1 MNRYKPVYRP
11 RRDFRKRPWHRIPA
25 LWVGLLFVLLVVA
38 ATQWG
43 HIEAGVHRLIALR
56 SRSAEEQV
64 PRKVRVDRAL
74 DKAFKELGAGTKTK
88 NVAGVPVISASLP
101 GNIPLVRG
109 AWAVNSGVVEAGGAV
124 TMGTEQNGK
133 VTLEVTCD
141 SLLLTRVVLSRG
153 QQADAKAA
161 RLALVID
168 DVEGSPDDPLVKAF
182 LDFPAPLTLSIL
194 PSSSGSKSLAEQ
206 ARLAGKEVLVH
217 LPMEPKNYPE
227 QNPGPQAIYVDLKE
241 GEMRRRVREALKAV
255 PGAKGV
261 DNRMGSRATEDPVVM
276 ATLLDELK
284 KGSLFFV
291 DAQTTP
297 NSVAKET
304 ATRLGAECVRSA
316 GFFDERQDEPTIQKT
331 LLSLAKTAQAKH
343 RVLAIGH
350 CRKTTLEAL
359 EAVLPK
365 IKEMGVELVPASG
378 VIEE

>member
-1 MNRYKPVYRP
+1 
-11 RRDFRKRPWHRIPA
+11 
-25 LWVGLLFVLLVVA
+25 VGLLFVLLVLTV
-38 ATQWG
+38 TQWG
-43 HIEAGVHRLIALR
+43 HIGAGLQRLARLR
-56 SRSAEEQV
+56 GNSAEENV
-64 PRKVRVDRAL
+64 PKTVRVSRAL
-74 DKAFKELGAGTKTK
+74 DSALKGLGAKIKAKT
-88 NVAGVPVISASLP
+88 VAGVPVISASLP

-109 AWAVNSGVVEAGGAV
+109 AWAVNAGVLGAGGAV
-124 TMGTEQNGK
+124 TTGAEQDGK
-133 VTLEVTCD
+133 VLLDVSCD

-153 QQADAKAA
+153 APADAKAA

-168 DVEGSPDDPLVKAF
+168 DVEGPPDDPLARAF

-194 PSSSGSKSLAEQ
+194 PSPPGSKSLAEQ
-206 ARLAGKEVLVH
+206 AKLAGKEVLVH

-276 ATLLDELK
+276 ATLLGELK
-284 KGSLFFV
+284 KGGLFFV

-304 ATRLGAECVRSA
+304 AARLGVGCVKSA
-316 GFFDERQDEPTIQKT
+316 GFFDDKQNAPAIQKT
-331 LLSLAKTAQAKH
+331 LLSLAKTAQSKH
-343 RVLAIGH
+343 KILAIGH
-350 CRKTTLEAL
+350 CRKTTLEAI

-365 IKEMGVELVPASG
+365 LKGMGVELVPASQ